1 MTEQRS
7 ANAAGSSAGA
17 NAESS
22 VAVDDISRS
31 DLAHSITAQGIW
43 RVFIVGIMV
52 AVGIAVGYQAG
63 VAIVIFYG
71 QGAMG
76 DSANT
81 FLADLHR
88 TLQNH
93 YYATVDMLL
102 FPVLGG
108 LAAYLVGSAAFTRIV
123 AIAENVK
130 NLRVNE
136 KVALFVGLLCGLIL
150 TLLFGQLL
158 TNIPNHL
165 IGWLLTVFLGVT
177 LIYISIAVTFSMKDS
192 FARVGRGPG
201 DGVYEPSAAGT
212 VTSSQI
218 KILDTNVIID
228 GRVSDVCRTGFIEG
242 TIYVPGF
249 VLDELQHI
257 ADSSDSLKRA
267 RGRRGLDILNQM
279 RSELSLLVRS
289 LDAKA
294 EAAPHEEVDSKL
306 VKLAKKLGGAI
317 VTNDFNLNKVAE
329 LQGVPVLNINE
340 LANALK
346 PVVLPGE
353 EMSVAV
359 IKEGK
364 EMSQGIGYL
373 DDGTMIVIEGAR
385 RRIGETLDVVVS
397 SVLQTVAGKMIFA
410 QIKAG
415 HDDGYEPENG
425 DGPQDMG
432 QGPRS
437 YSGGRPRR
445 PFRDR

>member
-7 ANAAGSSAGA
+7 AKAAGISAGSRNETA
-17 NAESS
+17 AQP
-22 VAVDDISRS
+22 DDAAKTGDVTHR
-31 DLAHSITAQGIW
+31 ITAQNVW
-43 RVFIVGIMV
+43 RVLIVGALV
-52 AVGIAVGYQAG
+52 VVGIVVGYQTG
-63 VAIVIFYG
+63 VAIVTNTLVNQAGPDSF
-71 QGAMG
+71 MG
-76 DSANT
+76 VVQRVLLRGNT
-81 FLADLHR
+81 AF
-88 TLQNH
+88 
-93 YYATVDMLL
+93 VDELL
-102 FPVLGG
+102 FATIGA
-108 LAAYLVGSAAFTRIV
+108 LAAFLVGSAAFTRVYSIS
-123 AIAENVK
+123 ANIQNM
-130 NLRVNE
+130 RSSE
-136 KVALFVGLLCGLIL
+136 KVALFIGLVSGLLITVLLGELLIP
-150 TLLFGQLL
+150 
-158 TNIPNHL
+158 IPK
-165 IGWLLTVFLGVT
+165 IGWLLTVFVLVVATYLCIAGT
-177 LIYISIAVTFSMKDS
+177 LSMKDTFS
-192 FARVGRGPG
+192 FVRDTAA
-201 DGVYEPSAAGT
+201 DGSYDSHAAD
-212 VTSSQI
+212 VTSTQI

-228 GRVSDVCRTGFIEG
+228 GRVADVCRTGFIEG

-289 LDAKA
+289 LDTKA
-294 EAAPHEEVDSKL
+294 EFGPHEEVDSKL

-415 HDDGYEPENG
+415 HDDGYDPDNA
-425 DGPQDMG
+425 DGSPDQG
-432 QGPRS
+432 QGSRS
-437 YSGGRPRR
+437 YTGGRPRR